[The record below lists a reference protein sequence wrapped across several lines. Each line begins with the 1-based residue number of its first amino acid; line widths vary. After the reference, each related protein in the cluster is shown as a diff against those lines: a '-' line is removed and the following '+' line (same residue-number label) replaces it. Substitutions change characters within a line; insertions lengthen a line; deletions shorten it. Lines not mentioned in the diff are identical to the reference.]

1 MVGVMK
7 EFGTWRN
14 IRFNIS
20 SRMHP
25 SGPESAS
32 RINVF
37 QSVSLRVSVFMDR
50 DR

>member
-32 RINVF
+32 KNK
-37 QSVSLRVSVFMDR
+37 RVSKCKPACFSVYGS
-50 DR
+50 